1 MAKDNKKLV
10 QAITSQEENFAQW
23 YTDICVKA
31 ELVEYSS
38 VKGFIILRPYGQ
50 AIWELIQK
58 DLDARFKATG
68 HENVAMPVLIPES
81 LLQKEGELVN
91 GFAPEVAWVTM
102 GGSDKLEE
110 RLAVRPT
117 SETMFC
123 DHWSRVLH
131 SYRELPMKY
140 NQWCSVVRWEKTT
153 RPFLRSREFWW
164 QEGHTIHETAAE
176 AEAETQQQLNC
187 YADTC
192 EQDLAIPVVKGRK
205 TDKEK
210 FAGAEATYTIEC
222 MMKDHKALQSGTSHY
237 FGDKFSRAYDVTF
250 TGRDNKLQYPFQ
262 TSWGSTT
269 RLIGACIMTHSDN
282 NGLVLPPAIAPIQV
296 VVVPIAQHK
305 PGVLDAA
312 AALQER
318 LTAIGLRVR
327 TDDSEQSPGWKF
339 ANWEMKGVPL
349 RVEIGPK
356 DIEAGRCVAVRRDNG
371 EKITVALDELEARIP
386 ELLETVQQGLFD
398 KAKRNL
404 DEHTYAAHSLAEA
417 KELQEK
423 NGGFIKTMWCGDLAC
438 ELEMKDKAGM
448 SSRCIP
454 FEQEHLDDVCPV
466 CGKPAKCM
474 IYWGVAY

>member
-1 MAKDNKKLV
+1 MANDKKKMV
-10 QAITSQEENFAQW
+10 EAITAQEVDFAQW
-23 YTDICVKA
+23 YTDICTKA

-38 VKGFIILRPYGQ
+38 VKGFVVLRPYGY
-50 AIWELIQK
+50 AIWENIQK
-58 DLDARFKATG
+58 ILDGRFKATG

-81 LLQKEGELVN
+81 LLKKEGELVN
-91 GFAPEVAWVTM
+91 GFAPEVAWVTA
-102 GGSDKLEE
+102 GGSDPLEE

-123 DHWSRVLH
+123 DHFSHVLH
-131 SYRELPMKY
+131 SYRDLPMLY
-140 NQWCSVVRWEKTT
+140 NQWCSVVRWEKST
-153 RPFLRSREFWW
+153 RPFLRTREFWW

-187 YADTC
+187 YANVC

-210 FAGAEATYTIEC
+210 FAGAEATYTIEA

-262 TSWGSTT
+262 TSWGATT

-296 VVVPIAQHK
+296 IVLPIAQHK
-305 PGVLDAA
+305 AGVLDAVA
-312 AALQER
+312 QLRDR
-318 LTAIGLRVR
+318 LEKLGLRVKM
-327 TDDSEQSPGWKF
+327 DDSEQSPGWKF
-339 ANWEMKGVPL
+339 AQYEMKGVPL

-356 DIEAGRCVAVRRDNG
+356 DMEKQQCCIARRDTG
-371 EKITVALDELEARIP
+371 EKTFVPLSDLESA
-386 ELLETVQQGLFD
+386 VQ
-398 KAKRNL
+398 
-404 DEHTYAAHSLAEA
+404 SL
-417 KELQEK
+417 LQEVHHNLYAMAEK
-423 NGGFIKTMWCGDLAC
+423 NLEDNTFDLTTWEEVKEMAQGKGGFARTKWCGSLEC
-438 ELEMKDKAGM
+438 ELAMKEKAGV
-448 SSRCIP
+448 SSRCMP
-454 FEQEHLDDVCPV
+454 LKQSGTTGKCPV
-466 CGKPAKCM
+466 CGKECTTD